1 MSLLIE
7 LQCTV
12 ISIESPQQNVLTLP
26 P

>member
-12 ISIESPQQNVLTLP
+12 ISIESPQQNVLPLP